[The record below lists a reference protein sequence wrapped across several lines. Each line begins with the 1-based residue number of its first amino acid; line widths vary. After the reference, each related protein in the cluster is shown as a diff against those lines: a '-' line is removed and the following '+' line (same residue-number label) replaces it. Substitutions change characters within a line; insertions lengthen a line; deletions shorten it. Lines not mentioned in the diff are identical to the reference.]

1 MWKSYFCT
9 TPDVVT
15 YSIVKQGE
23 IDGVNVKVTYAYTNN
38 GVTKNKDV
46 DFTKK
51 YDKNTKIKVEVENN
65 STKRVKISALLGA
78 TSAGSVFV
86 NANSNDVLEEIIL
99 TNNLTI
105 ILTGKDIIF
114 NTAKNTVAIII

>member
-1 MWKSYFCT
+1 MKKFIKAFCIGVVALLTCFTITACGGKKNKTKENTTTENTTTEEKKT

-65 STKRVKISALLGA
+65 STKRVKISA
-78 TSAGSVFV
+78 
-86 NANSNDVLEEIIL
+86 
-99 TNNLTI
+99 
-105 ILTGKDIIF
+105 
-114 NTAKNTVAIII
+114 